1 MRKTA
6 TSSLPLPASSQGDE
20 DVATPSP
27 VFEVDRMHPHPHPA
41 AVPAESPS
49 SSPDAL
55 IAEFR
60 RHLEVERNTSGYTV
74 RNYGQALDEFSVW
87 HQATAGRPPNWV
99 TISRDELRLYLRW
112 LGRKGLDPASIALR
126 FSALRTFFKWMVRE
140 GRRESTPARQLRL
153 PRLPRRLPK
162 YLPESDVPK
171 LLAAPISEMER
182 ERKTAEEGHFDPT
195 PFHRDRAL
203 LETLYSSGL
212 RISEA
217 CGLLC
222 EQLDLSGRVLRVR
235 GKGRK
240 EREVPIGEPA
250 LEAIRHYWASVGHP
264 QAVGTHVFLARAE
277 GLAPVRPGEIQTRLK
292 RYLAAAGL
300 DPAIT
305 PHKLRHSFA
314 THLLDHG
321 ADLRSVQELLGHAQL
336 QSTEV
341 YTHVS
346 AARLKQVYDSAHPRA

>member
-1 MRKTA
+1 M
-6 TSSLPLPASSQGDE
+6 
-20 DVATPSP
+20 ATPGWHGSVVSNVP
-27 VFEVDRMHPHPHPA
+27 
-41 AVPAESPS
+41 PAEAVDP
-49 SSPDAL
+49 L

-60 RHLEVERNTSGYTV
+60 RHLTVERNTSPYTV
-74 RNYGQALDEFSVW
+74 RNYGSALDEFGHW
-87 HQATAGRPPNWV
+87 HRETTTRPAAWAE
-99 TISRDELRLYLRW
+99 ISRDELRLYLRW
-112 LGRKGLDPASIALR
+112 LGRRGMDPASIALR

-140 GRRESTPARQLRL
+140 GRRESTPVRQLRL
-153 PRLPRRLPK
+153 PRLPRKLPK
-162 YLPESDVPK
+162 HLPEADLVR
-171 LLAAPISEMER
+171 LLETPLAEMER
-182 ERKTAEEGHFDPT
+182 ERKEDTSSKFDPT

-222 EQLDLSGRVLRVR
+222 EQVNLPERVLRVR

-240 EREVPIGEPA
+240 EREVPLGEPA
-250 LEAIRHYWASVGHP
+250 LRAILDYWAAVDHP
-264 QAVGTHVFLARAE
+264 QAVGTPVFLARCHS
-277 GLAPVRPGEIQTRLK
+277 LDPVRAGEIQTRLK

-321 ADLRSVQELLGHAQL
+321 ADLRSVQELLGHAHL
-336 QSTEV
+336 QTTEI

-346 AARLKQVYDSAHPRA
+346 AARLKQVYDATHPRA